1 MKEPRRLV
9 PISTWLG
16 FALAALFL
24 YPLAAALNDNA
35 YYLQWQRRD
44 LLEVVAAWLLLWLA
58 FGVALYYAWP
68 SRSRAGLVA
77 LLVIAALPM
86 ASLTAGVVQ
95 QLPFD
100 NALIAASENRAIR
113 LLAPALVAAFVLS
126 GVALWPFVFGT
137 WLRRLLFILSPV
149 SLVVAEVFASS
160 GLHAPPRVAIEHA
173 PASGASET
181 RTSCSPL
188 LALLFDELSFTYIT
202 EGTEIRATLPALR
215 SLSERST
222 NYLAVSAPARETLV
236 SVPSYLAAR
245 RLNDI
250 RIEGDR
256 MLERDAEGGL
266 VPYVATKPD
275 GLFATARRLG
285 FVNEVA
291 GYYLAYC
298 DVLGDL
304 VDTCRSFSFYNTA
317 RVDDGFSPIHPL
329 LTTLVLWPR
338 QLPFGLLKDP
348 PFARLQRGIV
358 EQTLAFASRPMNDA
372 RPIFRFVHFSIPHL
386 PFVFDAQGYHPPF
399 SPLRTSPDDA
409 YVRQI
414 GYVDRLVSR
423 IVAQLEERGS
433 FDRITLVLLSDHGF
447 RFGGRE
453 TMPLHVPFIVKR
465 RGQTSRIDV
474 TEPIDGERLLR
485 QVVQDACQ
493 TQP

>member
-9 PISTWLG
+9 LISTWLG

-24 YPLAAALNDNA
+24 YPLAAALNDSA

-44 LLEVVAAWLLLWLA
+44 LLEVLVAWLLLCVV
-58 FGVALYYAWP
+58 FGVAVYYVWP
-68 SRSRAGLVA
+68 RRNRGGVAA
-77 LLVIAALPM
+77 LLAIAALPI

-100 NALIAASENRAIR
+100 NVLIAASENRALR
-113 LLAPALVAAFVLS
+113 LLAPALVGAFIAA
-126 GVALWPFVFGT
+126 GVALWPAALGT
-137 WLRRLLFILSPV
+137 SLRRLLLILSPV
-149 SLVVAEVFASS
+149 SLVVAEAFASS
-160 GLHAPPRVAIEHA
+160 GLHAAPRVAIEHA
-173 PASGASET
+173 PISGRGEA

-188 LALLFDELSFTYIT
+188 LAVLFDELSFAYIAD
-202 EGTEIRATLPALR
+202 GTEIRPALPALR
-215 SLSERST
+215 SLSQRST
-222 NYLAVSAPARETLV
+222 NYLAASAPARETLV

-245 RLNDI
+245 RLNDV

-256 MLERDAEGGL
+256 MLERDEEGDL
-266 VPYVATKPD
+266 VPYTAAKPD

-298 DVLGDL
+298 DLLGDL
-304 VDTCRSFSFYNTA
+304 VDACRSFSFYNTA
-317 RVDDGFSPIHPL
+317 RVSKGFSPIHPL
-329 LTTLVLWPR
+329 LTTLILWPR

-348 PFARLQRGIV
+348 PFARLQRGLV
-358 EQTLAFASRPMNDA
+358 EQTFAFASRSMEGA

-386 PFVFDAQGYHPPF
+386 PFVFDAEGYDPPF
-399 SPLRTSPDDA
+399 SPLRTSPDDG

-423 IVAQLEERGS
+423 IVAQLQEQGS
-433 FDRITLVLLSDHGF
+433 FDRMTFVLLSDHGF

-474 TEPIDGERLLR
+474 TEPVNGERLLR

-493 TQP
+493 VQP